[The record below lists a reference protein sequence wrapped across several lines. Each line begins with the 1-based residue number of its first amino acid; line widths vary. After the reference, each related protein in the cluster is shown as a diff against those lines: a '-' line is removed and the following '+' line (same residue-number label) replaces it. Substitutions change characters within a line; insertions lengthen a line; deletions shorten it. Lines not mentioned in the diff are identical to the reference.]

1 MTDITSAAD
10 IKTFVDSFYSKIK
23 GDPLLGPVFALRIS
37 EEDWDQHLKKMY
49 GFWNTVLFFGRGYK
63 GNPFAKHI
71 GLHVENAHFQQW
83 VSLFH
88 QTIDEHFSGDRAD
101 ETKRRARNIAMMFM
115 AKLEMVNG

>member
-10 IKTFVDSFYSKIK
+10 IKIFVDSFYSKIRA
-23 GDPLLGPVFALRIS
+23 DQLLGPVFALRIPD
-37 EEDWDQHLKKMY
+37 EQWGQHLNKMY
-49 GFWNTVLFFGRGYK
+49 GFWNTVLFFERDYK

-71 GLHVENAHFQQW
+71 GLPVENAHFQQW

-88 QTIDEHFSGDRAD
+88 QTIDEHFNGDRAD

>member
-1 MTDITSAAD
+1 MTDITSTAD
-10 IKTFVDSFYSKIK
+10 IKTFVDTFYSKIK

-37 EEDWDQHLKKMY
+37 EENWDQHLKKMY
-49 GFWNTVLFFGRGYK
+49 GFWNTVLFFGRDYK

-115 AKLEMVNG
+115 AKLEMSNG